1 MIEIKYKINELFTK
15 SIGSLSDYVVRVNFE
30 VIGTLDGDSIS
41 VKHSTEFVIDESNA
55 NFIPYNELTE
65 SVVIDWIKQSIGR
78 RANALESIIKKQ
90 FEIKSNPPQ
99 APVNTPLPWDSTNQ

>member
-15 SIGSLSDYVVRVNFE
+15 SIGSLKDYVVRVNFE
-30 VIGTLDGDSIS
+30 VVGTLDGDSIS
-41 VKHSTEFVIDESNA
+41 VKHSTEFKIDESNA

-65 SVVIDWIKQSIGR
+65 SIVIDWIKQTIGR
-78 RANALESIIKKQ
+78 RANTLELIIKKQ

-99 APVNTPLPWDSTNQ
+99 APVNNPIPWSTHN